1 MPSPTLPEKNLP
13 VPPVKPAMPPVKTA
27 PVEPVVKPIPMGPAK
42 PVEPMKV
49 TPPQPEK
56 KL

>member
-1 MPSPTLPEKNLP
+1 
-13 VPPVKPAMPPVKTA
+13 MPPVKTA

-49 TPPQPEK
+49 TPPQPAK